1 MENLIE
7 NLPNYWDLAVKVLG
21 NLVLVATPIALIT
34 PSKKDD
40 KIVTKAQKVGH
51 VADQLGVAIK
61 PLFSFI
67 KEQFS
72 KK

>member
-51 VADQLGVAIK
+51 IADQLGVAIK